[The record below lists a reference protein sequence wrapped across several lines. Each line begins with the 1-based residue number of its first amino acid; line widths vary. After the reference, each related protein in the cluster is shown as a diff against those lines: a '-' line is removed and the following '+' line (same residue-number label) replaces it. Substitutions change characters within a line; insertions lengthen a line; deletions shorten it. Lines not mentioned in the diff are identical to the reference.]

1 VVLGRGHCVPT
12 TFTEGT
18 SGKGA
23 NMCFKSV
30 VLPKKPTMSWLKKLH
45 ETMGKKKPDPKYA
58 FQFQEKPNAY
68 DWGVQVIK
76 FFKANPCQ

>member
-1 VVLGRGHCVPT
+1 
-12 TFTEGT
+12 
-18 SGKGA
+18 
-23 NMCFKSV
+23 MCFKSV
-30 VLPKKPTMSWLKKLH
+30 VVPKKPTMSWLKKLH
-45 ETMGKKKPDPKYA
+45 ETMGKKKHGKGKGGGRLADPKYA